1 MPGSPHEP
9 QKLALTSVLLR
20 LGVYAFLVILGMIVL
35 PRLLLGDKNLLVA
48 SALGTFGA
56 AAIGNAI
63 VLRIFERGE
72 LSDIG
77 LGWNRSSRVNLLIGL
92 AGGIGAALACT
103 ALPVILRLA
112 DFTAAPDR
120 RFDAGSTVFV
130 SAVLV
135 FGAVGEELLFRGY
148 AFQLLVGYMG
158 EWATIL
164 PFGCLFAFA
173 HLFNPNRTTMLDPI
187 NTALWG
193 FLLGYAYIRS
203 GDLWLPIG
211 IHFGWNWI
219 LPLVGVNLS
228 GFTMG
233 MTGLAIRWRIA
244 DIWSGGAYGPEGG
257 LLSTAVVI
265 ALAYYLHRM
274 PVEKQVTVLGRP
286 REVQR

>member
-1 MPGSPHEP
+1 MNPTGAK
-9 QKLALTSVLLR
+9 KLDILSVLLR
-20 LGVYAFLVILGMIVL
+20 LGVYAFLVILGMMIL
-35 PRLLLGDKNLLVA
+35 PPLLLGDRNILVA

-56 AAIGNAI
+56 AAIGNAV
-63 VLRIFERGE
+63 VLRIFERG
-72 LSDIG
+72 LLADVG
-77 LGWNRSSRVNLLIGL
+77 LGWSRASRNNLLIGL
-92 AGGIGAALACT
+92 AGGIGAALVCT
-103 ALPVILRLA
+103 VLPVILRLA
-112 DFTAAPDR
+112 DLVPAADR
-120 RFDAGSTVFV
+120 KFDAPSVIFV
-130 SAVLV
+130 SVVLL

-148 AFQLLVGYMG
+148 AFQLLVGFIG

-173 HLFNPNRTTMLDPI
+173 HLFNPNQTTLLDPI

-193 FLLGYAYIRS
+193 ILLGYAYLRS

-219 LPLVGVNLS
+219 LPMFGVNLS

-233 MTGLAIRWRIA
+233 MTGLAMRWRIA

-257 LLSTAVVI
+257 LISTLAVI
-265 ALAYYLHRM
+265 ALAWYLHRM
-274 PVEKQVTVLGRP
+274 PVEKQATVLGRP